1 MHPLDVEIENMLVWM
16 NDKSLENV
24 PKKRKEL
31 CSSIYIVDKIITH
44 DMPSNNDIGL
54 IKIKGTFTDVRIM
67 ARLPPKSAS
76 LIGKNQML
84 YSISF
89 FITYDF

>member
-1 MHPLDVEIENMLVWM
+1 MLVLV
-16 NDKSLENV
+16 NDKSLKNV

-44 DMPSNNDIGL
+44 DNNDIGL
-54 IKIKGTFTDVRIM
+54 IKGKGTFWDVEIK

-89 FITYDF
+89 FITYDS

>member
-1 MHPLDVEIENMLVWM
+1 MLVWV
-16 NDKSLENV
+16 NGKSLENV

-31 CSSIYIVDKIITH
+31 CSSIYSVNKIITH
-44 DMPSNNDIGL
+44 DMPVNNDIGL
-54 IKIKGTFTDVRIM
+54 IKVKGAFTGVKIM
-67 ARLPPKSAS
+67 AKLPPKSAS

>member
-1 MHPLDVEIENMLVWM
+1 MLVLV
-16 NDKSLENV
+16 NDKSLKNV

-44 DMPSNNDIGL
+44 DMPLNNDIGL
-54 IKIKGTFTDVRIM
+54 IKVKGTFWDVEIK

-76 LIGKNQML
+76 LIGENQML
-84 YSISF
+84 YSIF
-89 FITYDF
+89 FFHHI